1 MPAKLFLRKI
11 EIMKKLSLLLLLICS
26 SYCLNAQDS
35 TAIIHGRLK
44 PNRIYM
50 GVGAVCNDSIL
61 NMCDIKNR
69 LINSPAAYK
78 EYDKYTSIK
87 NTSGIFGVLFLAGV
101 IGGIATINNN
111 NNNNLSGKIFLA
123 SFVPLYLSVN
133 IGSRAQKHFSKAISI
148 YNSQF

>member
-1 MPAKLFLRKI
+1 MLKSILFSILV
-11 EIMKKLSLLLLLICS
+11 S
-26 SYCLNAQDS
+26 SVLNLYAQDS

-50 GVGAVCNDSIL
+50 GVGAICNDSIL
-61 NMCDIKNR
+61 NMCDIKDR
-69 LINSPAAYK
+69 LINNPAAYK
-78 EYDKYTSIK
+78 EYNKYTSIK

-101 IGGIATINNN
+101 IGGITTINS
-111 NNNNLSGKIFLA
+111 NNNLSGKFFLA
-123 SFVPLYLSVN
+123 SFAPLYLSIH